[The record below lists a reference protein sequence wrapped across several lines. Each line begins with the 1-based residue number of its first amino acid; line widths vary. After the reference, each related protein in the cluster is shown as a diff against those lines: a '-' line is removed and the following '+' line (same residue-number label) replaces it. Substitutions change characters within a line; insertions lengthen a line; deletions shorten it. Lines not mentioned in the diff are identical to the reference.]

1 MGDLYNIFEVD
12 PSLDTGKRLWHCFF
26 GCFDAQ
32 TGWAVRLENMWMEK
46 KKLGYRYN
54 ISVRFDFVYL
64 FCNLTFFSISTSI
77 FIHRKLQIGSI
88 KTALIRK
95 KYP

>member
-54 ISVRFDFVYL
+54 I
-64 FCNLTFFSISTSI
+64 
-77 FIHRKLQIGSI
+77 
-88 KTALIRK
+88 
-95 KYP
+95 